1 MAYQL
6 HPVAASDAKADPL
19 QHTTDVVF
27 VDETGNPIDVGSG
40 SSAPTIGDGAVTT
53 AKIADKAVT
62 AGKLADGVIPAAYRL
77 PAATANALG
86 GVKLTAFSSTIGN
99 AKTNVA
105 AAAGDA
111 PTKAEYDALK
121 DAYNALASQFNQL
134 IGGLAN
140 AGVVQLPS

>member
-6 HPVAASDAKADPL
+6 HPVAASDAKADSL

-40 SSAPTIGDGAVTT
+40 SSSPTIGDGAVTT

-86 GVKLTAFSSTIGN
+86 GVKLTAFSNIIGN

-105 AAAGDA
+105 AAAGDT